1 MEDST
6 KTQSIRWT
14 QRLAA
19 GLIALAVLLAA
30 PGAAAAQD
38 GDARATFD
46 PRAGIG
52 FAVGDLSKTHN
63 IGFAGGLGVAY
74 EVHPHISLR
83 GDFDLMMLDEDRPQ
97 FGVVLA
103 PPLTMIHYHAGLQF
117 DFPEPRYQTIPL
129 SLRWSLGA
137 GGTSMS
143 ADRDFPG
150 EQDVDFSGTYP
161 SMNSALKIGYRLDP
175 QVDLFVS
182 GQIFLTF
189 ADDEEIAELVKRSSV
204 QPYGTV
210 WSLPLTL
217 GANITLQ

>member
-1 MEDST
+1 MEDAT

-19 GLIALAVLLAA
+19 GLIALAVLLSA

-63 IGFAGGLGVAY
+63 MGFAGGLGVAY

-83 GDFDLMMLDEDRPQ
+83 GDFDFMLLDGNTPE
-97 FGVVLA
+97 FGIELA
-103 PPLTMIHYHAGLQF
+103 PQLSVIHYHAGVQF
-117 DFPEPRYQTIPL
+117 DFPRPRYQTIPL

-143 ADRDFPG
+143 ADRDFPSG
-150 EQDVDFSGTYP
+150 EDVDFSGTYP
-161 SMNSALKIGYRLDP
+161 SMNSGLKIGYRLNP
-175 QVDLFVS
+175 KVDLFVS

-189 ADDEEIAELVKRSSV
+189 AEDEEIAELVKRSSV
-204 QPYGTV
+204 EPYETV

-217 GANITLQ
+217 GANISLQ